1 LSPLVKESVASVVRG
16 GLEARGMP
24 KYSELSDRE
33 LEALRHYIRAR
44 ARRVTRPDGL
54 APPVPEAPA
63 PVAPEAAVEQAS
75 ESPRPPG
82 SLEAEPP
89 PPNP

>member
-1 LSPLVKESVASVVRG
+1 LSPLVKESFASVVRG

-75 ESPRPPG
+75 EPPRPPG